1 MDSENNQILD
11 FIKYILNDMVSKITI
26 ISTLLNDVSRQ
37 VNVIVVLDNQPP
49 SRSEL
54 LDKINNIPVNITHE
68 VQDKFDQHREE
79 VNIDGKKYLKKLNE
93 ILDLLKIIVNKI
105 EVNESKLSTTI
116 KILGALCVVVPV
128 AWGFFYWIHAMGWID
143 K

>member
-1 MDSENNQILD
+1 MESENNQILD

-37 VNVIVVLDNQPP
+37 VNVIVILNGQPP
-49 SRSEL
+49 SRLEL
-54 LDKINNIPVNITHE
+54 LDRINNIPINITHE

-79 VNIDGKKYLKKLNE
+79 INVDSKKYLKKINE
-93 ILDLLKIIVNKI
+93 ILDLLNIIVDKI
-105 EVNESKLSTTI
+105 ETNEGKLSVTI
-116 KILGALCVVVPV
+116 KILLALCTVLPTVW
-128 AWGFFYWIHAMGWID
+128 AIFYWIHNMGWLD

>member
-1 MDSENNQILD
+1 MESENNQILD

-37 VNVIVVLDNQPP
+37 VNVIVVLDSQPP
-49 SRSEL
+49 SRLEL
-54 LDKINNIPVNITHE
+54 LDKINNIPINITHE
-68 VQDKFDQHREE
+68 VQDKFDQHRDE

-93 ILDLLKIIVNKI
+93 ILDLLRIIIDKI
-105 EVNESKLSTTI
+105 EANESKLSTTI
-116 KILGALCVVVPV
+116 KILGALCVVLPS
-128 AWGFFYWIHAMGWID
+128 AWGVFYWMHSMGWLD